1 MEDLKMKTPSDFF
14 KAFNNITAEC
24 AAVVAEIVRKNG
36 GKVSLNYTEDNID
49 GRNLILSVPNNDFG
63 DDYITFVE
71 VMNGLEN
78 TLVLTDEY
86 GDAYDSIDLY
96 DDSIFYIY
104 DAIVSSLKKNE
115 KDLEN

>member
-1 MEDLKMKTPSDFF
+1 MKTPSEFF
-14 KAFNNITAEC
+14 KASNNITAEC
-24 AAVVAEIVRKNG
+24 AAAVAEVVRKNG

-63 DDYITFVE
+63 DDYISFVE
-71 VMNGLEN
+71 VMNGLGN
-78 TLVLTDEY
+78 NLVLIDED
-86 GDAYDSIDLY
+86 GNAYDLMELY

>member
-1 MEDLKMKTPSDFF
+1 MKTPSDFF
-14 KAFNNITAEC
+14 KAFNNLTAEC
-24 AAVVAEIVRKNG
+24 AAVVAEVVRKNG

-49 GRNLILSVPNNDFG
+49 GRNLILSVPNNYNG
-63 DDYITFVE
+63 DDYISFVE
-71 VMNGLEN
+71 VMNGLGN
-78 TLVLTDEY
+78 TLVLTDED
-86 GDAYDSIDLY
+86 GDAYDSVDLY

>member
-1 MEDLKMKTPSDFF
+1 MRTPSDFF
-14 KAFNNITAEC
+14 NAYNNLTAEC
-24 AAVVAEIVRKNG
+24 SAAVAEIVRRNG

-71 VMNGLEN
+71 VMNGLGN
-78 TLVLTDEY
+78 TLVLTDED

-96 DDSIFYIY
+96 DESIFYIY
-104 DAIVSSLKKNE
+104 EAVVSAVGKKE
-115 KDLEN
+115 

>member
-1 MEDLKMKTPSDFF
+1 MKTPSDFF
-14 KAFNNITAEC
+14 NAYNNLTAEC
-24 AAVVAEIVRKNG
+24 SVTTAEIIRRNG
-36 GKVSLNYTEDNID
+36 GKVSLIYTEDNID

-71 VMNGLEN
+71 VMNGLGN
-78 TLVLTDEY
+78 TLVLTDED
-86 GDAYDSIDLY
+86 GDAYDSMELY